1 MCLFPKRRKWSLP
14 KKEIKMTNHRNGVI
28 NALKIV
34 VLLLLCASPNL
45 AFGQSARATTD
56 QTALDKYVAAPDP
69 SYKYEL
75 VKTIPGQNF
84 TGFIIDLTSQTW
96 RATSEVDR
104 NVWKHWLTIVK
115 PNEVKTSKAFLYI
128 TGGNNNSPAP
138 STIDQQMAQIATLTN
153 SVVAEL
159 RMVPNQPL
167 TFSDD
172 KKPRVEDE
180 FIAYTWDKYLKTGDE
195 TWPARLPMTKAAVRA
210 MDTVTSF
217 LSGEAGGNAK
227 IDGFV
232 VAGGSK
238 RGWTTWTT
246 AAVDKRVVAIAP
258 MVIDLLNIEPS
269 FRHHYE
275 AYGYYAPAVG
285 DYETMGIMKH
295 EGTPQYRALMK
306 IVEPYSYRHRYTMP
320 KFLINATGDQ
330 FFLPDSW
337 QFYYNDLPGPKY
349 LRYVPNAEHSLRG
362 SDAWF
367 SLLAWYNAVIYEKP
381 IPQYDWQIDK
391 DGTIRVQTKDKP
403 VEVKLWQASNPGAR
417 DFRLTSIGPRWTSA
431 KLSAD
436 SKGEYVAKI
445 AAPKQGWTAYMVEL
459 TFPSG
464 LALAPFKFTTGVKV
478 MPDTLPFK
486 GEKYQAP

>member
-1 MCLFPKRRKWSLP
+1 MLTHHKSATFTLKLFTWLF
-14 KKEIKMTNHRNGVI
+14 
-28 NALKIV
+28 A
-34 VLLLLCASPNL
+34 LCAFV
-45 AFGQSARATTD
+45 AHAQAQSAQPATE
-56 QTALDKYVAAPDP
+56 QTALDKYVHAPDA

-75 VKTIPGQNF
+75 VKTIPGPNY
-84 TGFIIDLTSQTW
+84 TGFVIDLTSQTW
-96 RATSEVDR
+96 RTTSEVDR
-104 NVWKHWLTIVK
+104 NVWKHWLTVIK
-115 PNEVKTSKAFLYI
+115 PNEVKTDKAFLYI

-138 STIDQQMAQIATLTN
+138 ATIDQQMAQIAQLTN

-167 TFSDD
+167 AFPED
-172 KKPRVEDE
+172 KRPRVEDD
-180 FIAYTWDKYLKTGDE
+180 FIAYTWNKYLTTGDE

-210 MDTVTSF
+210 MDTVIAF
-217 LSGEAGGNAK
+217 LGGQAGGNTK

-258 MVIDLLNIEPS
+258 LVIDLLNVEAS
-269 FRHHYE
+269 FQHHYE

-285 DYETMGIMKH
+285 DYESQGLMKWQ
-295 EGTPQYRALMK
+295 GTPQYRNLMK

-320 KFLINATGDQ
+320 KFIINATGDQ
-330 FFLPDSW
+330 FFIPDSW
-337 QFYYNDLPGPKY
+337 QFYYHDLPSPKH

-367 SLLAWYNAVIYEKP
+367 SLLAWYNAIIHSKP
-381 IPQYDWQIDK
+381 QPQYDWQIDK
-391 DGTIRVQTKDKP
+391 DDTIRVRTKDKP
-403 VEVKLWQASNPGAR
+403 SEVKLWQASNPGAR
-417 DFRLTSIGPRWTSA
+417 DFRLTSIGPRWTST
-431 KLSAD
+431 KLSD
-436 SKGEYVAKI
+436 NGKGEYVAKVTK
-445 AAPKQGWTAYMVEL
+445 PKHGWTAYMVEL

-478 MPDTLPFK
+478 TPDTLPLK